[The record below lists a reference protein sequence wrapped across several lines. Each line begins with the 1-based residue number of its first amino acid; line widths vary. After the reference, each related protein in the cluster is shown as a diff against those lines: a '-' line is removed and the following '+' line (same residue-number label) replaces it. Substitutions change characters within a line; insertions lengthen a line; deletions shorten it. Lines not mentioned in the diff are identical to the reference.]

1 MTLDEL
7 LKPDHVICDDANIMS
22 KKQVLDCIVKCA
34 CEHDEKLNYV
44 EVLQALIRRE
54 RLGSTAIGH
63 GIAIPH
69 ARIPDIDQPI
79 VCLLTLHN
87 ALSFYEEETVA
98 VDIIFGILAPIEA
111 TDAQLAILSDITK
124 RLQHKSYRDN
134 LRNAKTNEALYQA
147 ALAQPQDTED
157 DQKDTDNL
165 E

>member
-7 LKPDHVICDDANIMS
+7 LTPDNVVCDDADIVS
-22 KKQVLDCIVKCA
+22 KKQVLDCIVKHA
-34 CEHDEKLNYV
+34 CNTDERLNYV

-69 ARIPDIDQPI
+69 ARVEDIDQPI
-79 VCLLTLHN
+79 VCLITLHN

-111 TDAQLAILSDITK
+111 TDAQLSILSDITK
-124 RLQHKSYRDN
+124 RLQHKSYRDS
-134 LRNAKTNEALYQA
+134 LRTAKDQEALYKA
-147 ALAQPQDTED
+147 ALVQPQEKAQEKAHD
-157 DQKDTDNL
+157 
-165 E
+165 